1 MFFGWIFITSIRLLK
16 ILPGGAGGILCPG
29 ICKLGGNPGG
39 GPGGS
44 PWGLPGG
51 GPGGNILGG
60 APGGPPLS
68 GGGLNIMGGTP
79 GGGPIRTNNIH
90 RVSLLGCCFL
100 FFYFKQHNS

>member
-90 RVSLLGCCFL
+90 KVSLIDCCF
-100 FFYFKQHNS
+100 FNFKQHNS